1 MENLSPGEDNT
12 KIHPSEVSTSIK
24 TYEETVSTRAITT
37 RLYQISAKSKLVLP
51 WFVNKGF

>member
-1 MENLSPGEDNT
+1 MENLSPGEENT

-51 WFVNKGF
+51 VVKRGF